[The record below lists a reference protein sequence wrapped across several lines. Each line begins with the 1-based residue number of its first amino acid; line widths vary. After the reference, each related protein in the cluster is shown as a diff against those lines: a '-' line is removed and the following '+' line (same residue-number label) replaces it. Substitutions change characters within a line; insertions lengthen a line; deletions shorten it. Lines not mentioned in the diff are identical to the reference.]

1 VTLHHPLAEQVVA
14 EALIRMDVDKSASH
28 HQSHTEIAGD
38 NPCSQHLSGNG
49 VPVRLPRITL
59 KLGQRLSLRQIE
71 FLQERG
77 ISRVFVQAFQ

>member
-38 NPCSQHLSGNG
+38 NPCYQQLF
-49 VPVRLPRITL
+49 RLPRV
-59 KLGQRLSLRQIE
+59 GPACE
-71 FLQERG
+71 PN
-77 ISRVFVQAFQ
+77 